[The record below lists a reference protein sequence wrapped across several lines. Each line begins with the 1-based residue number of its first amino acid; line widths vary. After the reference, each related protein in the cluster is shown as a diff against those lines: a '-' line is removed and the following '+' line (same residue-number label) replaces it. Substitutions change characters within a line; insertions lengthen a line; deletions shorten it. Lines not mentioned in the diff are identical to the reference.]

1 MHARSIPRGDDI
13 GGVPRHSSRMDAI
26 VVEELTK
33 RFGPVLAV
41 DRLSFSVGAGRVT
54 GFLGPNGA
62 GKTTTL
68 GVVLGLV
75 HPTGGSAT
83 VNGLR
88 YGDLRDPARQVGA
101 VLEATSFHPGR
112 RARDHLRILATAARL
127 PVSRVDETLDQ
138 VGLADAGHRRVGG
151 FSLGMRQHLG
161 LAAALLGDPEI
172 LVLDEPTN
180 GLDPDG
186 VRWLRT
192 LVRTLAGEGRTVL
205 VSSHLLSEVAQTVDD
220 VVIITEGRLVA
231 QGSLAEVARRAA
243 NQFSV
248 LLRTPQATE
257 LRRVLAAAALDVTVE
272 RDGALVVSGAT
283 PDAVGRAVARAGLT
297 VYEMRPI
304 DHSLEEVFLEL
315 TASREGSR
323 R

>member
-1 MHARSIPRGDDI
+1 
-13 GGVPRHSSRMDAI
+13 MDTI
-26 VVEELTK
+26 VVEGLTK

-41 DRLSFSVGAGRVT
+41 DRLSFSVGSGRVT

-68 GVVLGLV
+68 RILLGLV
-75 HPTGGSAT
+75 HPNSGSAV

-88 YGDLRDPARQVGA
+88 YADLPDPARRVGA

-112 RARDHLRILATAARL
+112 RARDHLRILAAAARL
-127 PVSRVDETLDQ
+127 PLSRVDETLDL
-138 VGLADAGHRRVGG
+138 VGLADAAHRRVGG
-151 FSLGMRQHLG
+151 YSLGMRQRLS
-161 LAAALLGDPEI
+161 LAAALLGDPEV

-192 LVRTLAGEGRTVL
+192 TTRRLAAEGRTVL
-205 VSSHLLSEVAQTVDD
+205 VSSHLLSEVAQTVDE
-220 VVIITEGRLVA
+220 VVIIAKGRLVA

-243 NQFSV
+243 NQFRV
-248 LLRTPQATE
+248 LLRTPHATE
-257 LRRVLAAAALDVTVE
+257 AQRVLTAADLDVTVDP
-272 RDGALVVSGAT
+272 DGALVVSGAT

-297 VYEMRPI
+297 LYEMRPL
-304 DHSLEEVFLEL
+304 DHSLEDVFLEL
-315 TASREGSR
+315 TTSREGSR
-323 R
+323 P

>member
-1 MHARSIPRGDDI
+1 
-13 GGVPRHSSRMDAI
+13 MDTI

-41 DRLSFSVGAGRVT
+41 DRLSFSVGTGRVT

-68 GVVLGLV
+68 RILLGLV
-75 HPTGGSAT
+75 RASAGSAT
-83 VNGLR
+83 LRGLP
-88 YGDLRDPARQVGA
+88 YADLPDPARQVGA
-101 VLEATSFHPGR
+101 VLEAISFHPGR

-127 PVSRVDETLDQ
+127 PRARVEETLAL

-151 FSLGMRQHLG
+151 FSLGMRQRLG
-161 LAAALLGDPEI
+161 LATALLGDPEI

-192 LVRTLAGEGRTVL
+192 LLRQLAGEGRTVL

-220 VVIITEGRLVA
+220 VVIIDDGRLVA
-231 QGSLAEVARRAA
+231 QGSLAEVARHAA
-243 NQFSV
+243 RRFSV
-248 LLRTPQATE
+248 LLRSPQATE
-257 LRRVLAAAALDVTVE
+257 LERVLTAADLEVAVD

-283 PDAVGRAVARAGLT
+283 PDVVGRAVAQAGLT
-297 VYEMRPI
+297 LYEMRPI
-304 DHSLEEVFLEL
+304 DHSLEDVFLQL
-315 TASREGSR
+315 TTRQGSR
-323 R
+323 S

>member
-1 MHARSIPRGDDI
+1 
-13 GGVPRHSSRMDAI
+13 MDAI

-33 RFGPVLAV
+33 RFGPVVAV
-41 DRLSFSVGAGRVT
+41 DRLSFSVVAGRVT

-68 GVVLGLV
+68 RILLGLV
-75 HPTGGSAT
+75 HPTSGTAT
-83 VNGLR
+83 VNGMR
-88 YGDLRDPARQVGA
+88 YADLPDPARRVGA

-112 RARDHLRILATAARL
+112 RARDHLRILAMAAGL
-127 PVSRVDETLDQ
+127 PPARVDEALGR
-138 VGLADAGHRRVGG
+138 VGLADAAHRRVGG
-151 FSLGMRQHLG
+151 LSLGMRQRLG

-192 LVRTLAGEGRTVL
+192 LLRQLAGEGRTVL

-220 VVIITEGRLVA
+220 IVIISGGRLVT

-243 NQFSV
+243 NDFSV

-257 LRRVLAAAALDVTVE
+257 AQRALTAADLDVTVDG
-272 RDGALVVSGAT
+272 DGALVVTGGT
-283 PDAVGRAVARAGLT
+283 PDVVGRAVAQAGLT
-297 VYEMRPI
+297 VYEMRPL
-304 DHSLEEVFLEL
+304 DHSLEDVFLEL
-315 TASREGSR
+315 TASPEGRSS
-323 R
+323 